1 MWGGPTAQ
9 SLAQKVQVPLLR
21 KAVGLQHSLQNGLEE
36 LDSVHMFIL
45 QWVPSVCLKRMGAV
59 DVIPV

>member
-45 QWVPSVCLKRMGAV
+45 QCGSPLCA
-59 DVIPV
+59 